1 MKQKVNFDK
10 NTKDLANLSTGETVR
25 IRDGG
30 DKYWQRKGVIK
41 EKVAPRSYIVES
53 EAGVHYRR
61 NRQDILKT
69 NENMNNSSQIIVEEE
84 YTDNGC
90 TGRNHLES
98 SLLDKASSIEGLSEL
113 TEPRRSSRISK
124 RPSRLIEEI

>member
-1 MKQKVNFDK
+1 M
-10 NTKDLANLSTGETVR
+10 R
-25 IRDGG
+25 IKDGG

-69 NENMNNSSQIIVEEE
+69 NENLNIQLNPNN
-84 YTDNGC
+84 
-90 TGRNHLES
+90 
-98 SLLDKASSIEGLSEL
+98 
-113 TEPRRSSRISK
+113 
-124 RPSRLIEEI
+124 RLGGIH